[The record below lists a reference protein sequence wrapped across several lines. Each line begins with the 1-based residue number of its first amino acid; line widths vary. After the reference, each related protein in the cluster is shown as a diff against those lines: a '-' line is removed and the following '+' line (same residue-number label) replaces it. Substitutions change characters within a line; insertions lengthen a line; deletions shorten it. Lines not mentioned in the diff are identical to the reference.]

1 MDLSDTPQGVN
12 VEPDGESRRDHPQL
26 EAPVV
31 DHGEATVTEAPSQPV
46 GPEQL
51 PPPRWGFGAF
61 LLVFA
66 VFVVSAVLIGAI
78 ARNVAPHA
86 VHSATVILIGTM
98 LPPMLAAGVA
108 VLVTVLRGNG
118 PRLDLHWSCRW
129 QDIRV
134 GLKFGLIGLVCTTAA
149 TVVWT
154 KIVGEQNASSA
165 LGQLVADQHLPMFA
179 AIAMFLFIWL
189 VGPICEEI
197 IYRGLLWGA
206 LERLQWGQWV
216 VFGLT
221 TVIFALSHLEP
232 LRTLLLL
239 VIGIPIGLA
248 RLLTGRLGASVVAHQ
263 VNNFLPALAVLLVAA

>member
-1 MDLSDTPQGVN
+1 VL
-12 VEPDGESRRDHPQL
+12 
-26 EAPVV
+26 
-31 DHGEATVTEAPSQPV
+31 DHGEAAVSDAASQPV

-66 VFVVSAVLIGAI
+66 VFVVSAVLVGAI

-86 VHSATVILIGTM
+86 VQSAPVILIGTM
-98 LPPMLAAGVA
+98 LPPMLAAAAA
-108 VLVTVLRGNG
+108 VLITVLRGNG
-118 PRLDLHWSCRW
+118 PRLDLRWSWRR

-134 GLKFGLIGLVCTTAA
+134 GVKFGLIGMVCTTAA
-149 TVVWT
+149 AVVWT

-165 LGQLVADQHLPMFA
+165 LGKLVEDQRLPLFA

-206 LERLQWGQWV
+206 LERLQWGQWA

-232 LRTLLLL
+232 LRTSLLL

-263 VNNFLPALAVLLVAA
+263 VNNFLPALAVLVFAT